1 MTTLAGHT
9 LLSLRMTIPRTGA
22 WVADVVVDTD
32 AAITGAVTL
41 EIAGRTWRG
50 TVTSGDVELGRWSGR
65 VVGGAGGLQR
75 SLAATA
81 YADTDLRTVV
91 GETLRDAGETLSAA
105 SGDLSA
111 VVTRW
116 ARAAA
121 PAAHAV
127 GDVARSAGMSWRVA
141 RDGSVWIGADAWSA
155 VDLGAVDVI
164 ERDPRH
170 GRWVLA
176 GDGAALAE
184 PGVSV
189 TLDGAAV
196 HVGAV
201 EHSLD
206 GDALRTTVT
215 AARDE
220 VSTDRFTAAVAGIAE
235 RTIRPL
241 YLGRWPARVVAQH
254 DDGTLDVVPDDARIV
269 VPRGIAYRT
278 LPGVRLVVATG
289 TRVAVVFEAG
299 DPAKPVADLWEL
311 GDVTRLVVASG
322 THPAAREGH
331 ATGNG
336 GVSASA
342 VEVPGTPVTTTL
354 RLTYT
359 PPGGVPQTISISGLP
374 AGVTAS
380 GSHSLAGVITEGADV
395 LHLP

>member
-1 MTTLAGHT
+1 MTTLAGHN
-9 LLSLRMTIPRTGA
+9 LLSLRMTIPRSGA
-22 WVADVVVDTD
+22 WVADAVVDTD
-32 AAITGAVTL
+32 TAITGTVTL

-75 SLAATA
+75 ALAATA

-141 RDGSVWIGADAWSA
+141 RDGSVWIGADAWGA
-155 VDLGAVDVI
+155 VDLGTVDVL

-196 HVGAV
+196 RVGTV

-215 AARDE
+215 AARDD
-220 VSTDRFTAAVAGIAE
+220 VGTDRFTAAVAGIAE

-254 DDGTLDVVPDDARIV
+254 DDGTLDVVPDDPRVV

-278 LPGVRLVVATG
+278 LPGVCLVVAAG
-289 TRVAVVFEAG
+289 TRCAVVFEAG
-299 DPAKPVADLWEL
+299 DPAKPVVDLWEL
-311 GDVTRLVVASG
+311 GDVTRLVVAGG

-331 ATGNG
+331 A
-336 GVSASA
+336 
-342 VEVPGTPVTTTL
+342 VEVTL
-354 RLTYT
+354 AAGSLI
-359 PPGGVPQTISISGLP
+359 PPGSPGGPLP
-374 AGVTAS
+374 SEPLTLPG
-380 GSHSLAGVITEGADV
+380 HITEGTDV